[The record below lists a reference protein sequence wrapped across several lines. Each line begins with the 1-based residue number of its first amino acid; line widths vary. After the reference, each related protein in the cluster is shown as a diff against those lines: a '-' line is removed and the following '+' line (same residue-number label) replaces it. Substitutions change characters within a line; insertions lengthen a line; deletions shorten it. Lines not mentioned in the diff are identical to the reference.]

1 MGAAS
6 YYKPGA
12 EGQRAVERRSRR
24 IQSEYQ
30 AGARRGDVLAGAQP
44 GLGPVSQ
51 KLAELGPVWDL
62 TTGGYFEG
70 SAGIHKLVS
79 QMTDSWATKQVLATG
94 RPPGEGERSM
104 TTGLLRRRLSTAIV
118 KANLSVLMGRLGMVG
133 EGAAMARG
141 RRQWGR
147 MEEERMRRERE
158 AAWRADTTGREV
170 VRRGRFWLQ

>member
-1 MGAAS
+1 M
-6 YYKPGA
+6 YLPGA
-12 EGQRAVERRSRR
+12 EGTRAVERRSRR
-24 IQSEYQ
+24 IQGEYE

-44 GLGPVSQ
+44 GQGPVSQ
-51 KLAELGPVWDL
+51 KLAEVGPVWDL
-62 TTGGYFEG
+62 TTGGFFEG
-70 SAGIHKLVS
+70 SAGVHRLVG
-79 QMTDSWATKQVLATG
+79 QLTDSWATKQLLATG
-94 RPPGEGERSM
+94 RPPGEGQKS
-104 TTGLLRRRLSTAIV
+104 TTVGLMRRRLSTAIV
-118 KANLSVLMGRLGMVG
+118 KANTSVLLGRLGMVG